1 MNSIL
6 SGSKACIIFY
16 HFAVSQ
22 TWVMDRLLLKET
34 KVLLNVSVYLNE
46 FYYNIAKT
54 CTNLNLDV
62 TSHAYKSFK
71 LYNLNTLTN

>member
-1 MNSIL
+1 
-6 SGSKACIIFY
+6 
-16 HFAVSQ
+16 
-22 TWVMDRLLLKET
+22 MDRLLLKET
-34 KVLLNVSVYLNE
+34 KVLFNVSVYLNE

-54 CTNLNLDV
+54 CANLNLDV